1 MIPSLHFLLFHVVYH
16 ILNLNFISKMLE
28 KVFASRIRSH
38 LSSNSLSFSHSAHRI
53 FHSTETTIFKIHN
66 DLVLVVDRGEV
77 TCILLDLFTAFDTV
91 DHSPFSLVFTSGLV
105 LMAFHLIGP
114 HLISFSD
121 SLNLWFHLCIFYSF
135 MWCTPKFRSW
145 PTAFYSWYCS
155 SWFDDLKKFLNII
168 LYAGDTQLYISFTST
183 NSVLSLETLTTTF
196 TVILSW
202 INLNLLLHQKLN
214 SLKTENRKQQR
225 LKCADLKD

>member
-1 MIPSLHFLLFHVVYH
+1 MLATLAVSLWPVSLFPSSHLVLRQSDDHNNVRP

-66 DLVLVVDRGEV
+66 DIVLVVDRGEV

-135 MWCTPKFRSW
+135 MWCT
-145 PTAFYSWYCS
+145 
-155 SWFDDLKKFLNII
+155 
-168 LYAGDTQLYISFTST
+168 
-183 NSVLSLETLTTTF
+183 TF
-196 TVILSW
+196 
-202 INLNLLLHQKLN
+202 
-214 SLKTENRKQQR
+214 
-225 LKCADLKD
+225 